1 MFVAATTLAFAVG
14 CASGNNATNENAS
27 ENGGA
32 ASENAASEGEAAG
45 ENAAGSDKVY
55 KVGISQIVEHP
66 SLDATRE
73 GFLAGLKD
81 GGLVDGENLE
91 VSYSNA
97 QGDMTTNTT
106 IAQNFKAGG
115 MDLVLGIATPS
126 AIALAEQITDKPVI
140 FTAVTDP
147 IGSGLVADAAKPGAN
162 VTGISD
168 THPEEIQK
176 LMEFIATQF
185 PNVKTIG
192 TVINEGEQN
201 SVVSIERAQAALD
214 AHGIKIEKAAVTN
227 SSEVQQ
233 AAESLVG
240 RVDAI
245 YIPKDNTVVSAFE
258 AVVGVANDNKIP
270 LFAGDIDSVK
280 RGAFATYGYQ
290 YYDIGYTTGKL
301 AADILLNGKNPG
313 DIPVGYPEQLDLY
326 FSEAAAA
333 AQGIEVT
340 QAIRDLIVDEE
351 KHIVKQ

>member
-1 MFVAATTLAFAVG
+1 MRGKHYQMNWKTVTAILAAASLTFAVG
-14 CASGNNATNENAS
+14 CAGKDN
-27 ENGGA
+27 
-32 ASENAASEGEAAG
+32 
-45 ENAAGSDKVY
+45 NAAGGEKMY
-55 KVGISQIVEHP
+55 TIGISQIVEHP

-81 GGLVDGENLE
+81 AGLEEGKNLK

-106 IAQNFKAGG
+106 IAQNFKADKK
-115 MDLVLGIATPS
+115 DLVLGIATPS
-126 AIALAEQITDKPVI
+126 AIALAQEIKDKPVI

-147 IGSGLVADAAKPGAN
+147 VGAELVENPEKPGGN

-168 THPEEIQK
+168 THPDEIRK
-176 LMEFIATQF
+176 LMEFISTQF

-192 TVINEGEQN
+192 TVINQGEQN
-201 SVVSIERAQAALD
+201 AVVSIERAQAALD
-214 AHGIKIEKAAVTN
+214 AYGIKIEKAAVTN

-233 AAESLVG
+233 AASSLAG
-240 RVDAI
+240 RVEAI

-258 AVVGVANDNKIP
+258 AVVGVANKEKLP
-270 LFAGDIDSVK
+270 LFVGDIDSVK

-313 DIPVGYPEQLDLY
+313 DIAVGYPEQLDLY
-326 FSEAAAA
+326 YSETAAA
-333 AQGIEVT
+333 AQGV
-340 QAIRDLIVDEE
+340 AITDEIKKLIVDEAH
-351 KHIVKQ
+351 HIIK